1 MKTTEVNKELIGRR
15 CECIF
20 TGLMVTGVIEDTEE
34 NEHTIEVKVRFD
46 HPHQWGDDLY
56 NDVWAWGAQ
65 NRRVRHAAS
74 FATVGGQT
82 GLSDNDGSFRRANQ
96 PDRPQ
101 CFCRCGHVGR
111 LFLARLGKQ
120 L

>member
-1 MKTTEVNKELIGRR
+1 MKTTEVNKELIGKR

-56 NDVWAWGAQ
+56 NDVWAWGRKIDAARCTICNCWRI
-65 NRRVRHAAS
+65 NR
-74 FATVGGQT
+74 T
-82 GLSDNDGSFRRANQ
+82 FR
-96 PDRPQ
+96 
-101 CFCRCGHVGR
+101 
-111 LFLARLGKQ
+111 
-120 L
+120 

>member
-46 HPHQWGDDLY
+46 HPHQWAMICIMMCGRG
-56 NDVWAWGAQ
+56 GAKLTSSARCIIC
-65 NRRVRHAAS
+65 NCWR
-74 FATVGGQT
+74 TNQT
-82 GLSDNDGSFRRANQ
+82 FR
-96 PDRPQ
+96 
-101 CFCRCGHVGR
+101 
-111 LFLARLGKQ
+111 
-120 L
+120 

>member
-46 HPHQWGDDLY
+46 HRHIVAFEVVEVTRRQHGKGGFADPALLGGKGDIKGRFLVFHIASVHYWLIDLFI
-56 NDVWAWGAQ
+56 
-65 NRRVRHAAS
+65 AS
-74 FATVGGQT
+74 
-82 GLSDNDGSFRRANQ
+82 NHSFHIAI
-96 PDRPQ
+96 
-101 CFCRCGHVGR
+101 
-111 LFLARLGKQ
+111 LKY
-120 L
+120 